1 MTTAARTTSR
11 LRNAL
16 SLGWGALAAALLQT
30 AAAQPPAA
38 GADSGAQIAALKAEI
53 ETLKGMVPPQSHTM
67 IDVEYHFAN
76 LWFAAKSSNW
86 PLATFYLNETR
97 GHLNWSLR
105 VRSIRKLADGS
116 EIDLRPI
123 LKGMEETGGLA
134 HLKAAVERQDAAAFE
149 AAYRET
155 LTQCHACHRAI
166 EKPFLEPQ
174 IPTAPATP
182 LIDLKK
188 QP

>member
-1 MTTAARTTSR
+1 MSNTT
-11 LRNAL
+11 LRATL
-16 SLGWGALAAALLQT
+16 SFACVALAAGLLQT

-38 GADSGAQIAALKAEI
+38 STDSVAQIAALKAEI
-53 ETLKGMVPPQSHTM
+53 ETLKGMLGSQSHTM
-67 IDVEYHFAN
+67 IDVESHFAN

-105 VRSIRKLADGS
+105 VRSVRKLADGS

-123 LKGMEETGGLA
+123 LKGIEETGGLA
-134 HLKAAVERQDAAAFE
+134 HLKAAVDKQDGAAFE
-149 AAYRET
+149 AGYREM
-155 LTQCHACHRAI
+155 LTQCHACHQAI

-174 IPTAPATP
+174 IPTAPATA